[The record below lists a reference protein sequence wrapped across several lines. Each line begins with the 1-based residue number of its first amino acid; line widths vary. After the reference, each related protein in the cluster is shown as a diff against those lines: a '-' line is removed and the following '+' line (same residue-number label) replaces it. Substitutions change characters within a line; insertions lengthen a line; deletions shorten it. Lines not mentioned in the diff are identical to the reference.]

1 MDWNFSS
8 DRAIYSQIVEQ
19 IKLFIVSGYFA
30 KGDKIASVREL
41 AADAGVNPNTMQ
53 KALTELERDG
63 LLYSNRT
70 SGRFITD
77 DFELIASAKKEFA
90 DEKIAD
96 FLSSMKKLGYTRQ
109 ESIQLIEKYDIGG
122 KDNE

>member
-1 MDWNFSS
+1 MDWKFSS

-63 LLYSNRT
+63 LLYSSRT

-77 DFELIASAKKEFA
+77 DSELIASTKKEFA

-96 FLSSMKKLGYTRQ
+96 FLLSMKKLGYTRQ
-109 ESIQLIEKYDIGG
+109 ESIQLIENYDIGG
-122 KDNE
+122 KDDE